1 MLAGVWSWSQTPNYT
16 VLFSNL
22 GEKDGGAVIA
32 ALGAQNIPYK
42 VEQGGATI
50 MVPGDKANELRLQLA
65 SQGLPKGGIVGFE
78 LMDVQKLGMSQFNE
92 QITYQRG
99 LEGELARTI
108 QSISSVSSAR
118 VHLAIPKQTA
128 FLRDEEKPT
137 ASVVLTLYSGRT
149 LEPSQVAGIVN
160 LVASSVP
167 KLSPDQVSIIDQQ
180 GNLLARKRDAR
191 MGGLDATQL
200 EYVRHVEKSYMD
212 RIQNIL
218 LPLLGEGN
226 FRAQVAADVDF
237 DSTEQTSEVYKPNP
251 TPTTAIRSQQTS
263 DNTTNQ
269 PQPVGVPGALTNQ
282 PPAPA
287 TAPITTPQCARCGG
301 ATKG

>member
-1 MLAGVWSWSQTPNYT
+1 MK
-16 VLFSNL
+16 
-22 GEKDGGAVIA
+22 KDGGAVIA

-99 LEGELARTI
+99 LEGELAHTI

-251 TPTTAIRSQQTS
+251 TPTTAPTI
-263 DNTTNQ
+263 
-269 PQPVGVPGALTNQ
+269 
-282 PPAPA
+282 PAP
-287 TAPITTPQCARCGG
+287 TAPMCASNAPTCPKPMNRPCTSG
-301 ATKG
+301 